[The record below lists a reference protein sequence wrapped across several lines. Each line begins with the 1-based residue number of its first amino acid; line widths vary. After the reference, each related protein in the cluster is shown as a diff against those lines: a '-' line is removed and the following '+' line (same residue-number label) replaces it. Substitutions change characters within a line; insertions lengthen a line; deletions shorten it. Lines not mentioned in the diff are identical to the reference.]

1 MKYKRRLLVL
11 VTTFASAIYII
22 WRITQTMPFGFGWF
36 AWFCAIFLITVEIL
50 GFFEMVVHFYQL
62 SNPLKLGDV
71 PHIADEEYPHV
82 DIFISTYNEPED
94 LLFKTINGCLN
105 MTYPDLNKV
114 HIYLCD
120 DGNRPHMKVLADRM
134 GINYLSRD
142 THEHAKAGNLN
153 AAMDRTTS
161 PYIVT
166 FDADMIPRR
175 QFLMRTLPFFAVDDN
190 MGFIQTPQ
198 TFYNPDLFQYN
209 LYAEKLTPS
218 EQDYF
223 YRDVQIMRNKSN
235 SVIYGGTNT
244 ILSRKALVDAD
255 GFFTGVIT
263 EDFATGINIQSK
275 GYQCYAIDEPLAV
288 GMAPEDLKS
297 LINQRKRWARG
308 CIQTGKKVNILF
320 KKGLS
325 LAQKASYLTSI
336 TYWFG
341 PLKEFA
347 YVMAPLLYAL
357 FNVII
362 VKTNLL
368 EVLIFWLPMYLLN
381 NYTLKKLSGNI
392 RSTSITYIY
401 DMIMFP
407 SLMPAVILETLG
419 ISQTTFQVTQK
430 DGKQKA
436 GSEGVAFRRKTIM
449 PHLILAIASAIGIAI
464 AIHQTFVTQ
473 SEAYVMIL
481 FWLSVNLYNLTMAVL
496 FMIGRPAKRKFERF
510 VAEVDCLITFEN
522 QVIRAKTYD
531 IAEEGLSFRLD
542 YPEWLPNDED
552 VTIQVKTAYY
562 ETTLTGKVMNV
573 FQTDHQWQYGLSI
586 QPVSPTAAAA
596 WMQIIYDREH
606 TLPKF
611 IGNDYSN
618 MNALAV
624 NLRSHMVKNTY
635 YSRSLPRILV
645 DDRVQTNFGQALY
658 LHDFNYQFVTLDAM
672 GKMALP
678 EQTTLLV
685 GGLEMQCQLINVKIN
700 QVGVYQITN
709 ANALIAN
716 PMLRP
721 IVSTWIE
728 CNQQETVEA
737 DELAHVMQD
746 YFIEREQLY

>member
-36 AWFCAIFLITVEIL
+36 AWFCAIFLIAVEIL
-50 GFFEMVVHFYQL
+50 GFVEMVVHFYQL
-62 SNPLKLGDV
+62 SSPLKLGDV
-71 PHIADEEYPHV
+71 PLIADEEYPHV

-120 DGNRPHMKVLADRM
+120 DGDRPQMKVLADRM
-134 GINYLSRD
+134 GINYLNRD

-153 AAMDRTTS
+153 AAIDRTTS

-175 QFLMRTLPFFAVDDN
+175 QFLMRTMPFFVVDN
-190 MGFIQTPQ
+190 NIGFIQTPQ

-244 ILSRKALVDAD
+244 ILSRQALADA
-255 GFFTGVIT
+255 GYFFTGVIT

-325 LAQKASYLTSI
+325 LAQKASYMTSI
-336 TYWFG
+336 TYWFS

-347 YVMAPLLYAL
+347 YVLAPLLYAL

-401 DMIMFP
+401 DTIMFP
-407 SLMPAVILETLG
+407 SLLPAVILETLG

-436 GSEGVAFRRKTIM
+436 GSENTAFRRKTIM

-464 AIHQTFVTQ
+464 AIHQTFTTQ

-481 FWLSVNLYNLTMAVL
+481 FWLSINLYNLTMAVL

-552 VTIQVKTAYY
+552 VIIQVKTAYY
-562 ETTLTGKVMNV
+562 ETTLTGKVKNV
-573 FQTDHQWQYGLSI
+573 FQNGHQWQYGLYI
-586 QPVSPTAAAA
+586 QPVSPKAASE

-611 IGNDYSN
+611 IGNDYSSL
-618 MNALAV
+618 NALAV
-624 NLRSHMVKNTY
+624 NLRSHMVKDAY
-635 YSRSLPRILV
+635 YSRSLPRISV
-645 DDRVQTNFGQALY
+645 DDRIQTDLGQELY

-685 GGLEMQCQLINVKIN
+685 GGLEIHCQLINEQTN

-709 ANALIAN
+709 TKDLIAN

-728 CNQQETVEA
+728 CYQQESIEA
-737 DELAHVMQD
+737 DELTHVMQD
-746 YFIEREQLY
+746 YFVEREQLY

>member
-36 AWFCAIFLITVEIL
+36 AWFCAIFLIAVEIL
-50 GFFEMVVHFYQL
+50 GFVEMVVHFYQL
-62 SNPLKLGDV
+62 SSPLKLGDV
-71 PHIADEEYPHV
+71 PLIADEEYPHV

-120 DGNRPHMKVLADRM
+120 DGDRPQMKVLADRM
-134 GINYLSRD
+134 GINYLNRD

-153 AAMDRTTS
+153 AAIDRTTS

-175 QFLMRTLPFFAVDDN
+175 QFLMRTMPFFVVDN
-190 MGFIQTPQ
+190 NIGFIQTPQ

-244 ILSRKALVDAD
+244 ILSRQALADA
-255 GFFTGVIT
+255 GYFFTGVIT

-325 LAQKASYLTSI
+325 LAQKASYMTSI

-347 YVMAPLLYAL
+347 YVLAPLLYAL

-401 DMIMFP
+401 DTIMFP
-407 SLMPAVILETLG
+407 SLLPAVILETLG

-436 GSEGVAFRRKTIM
+436 GSENTAFRRKTIM

-464 AIHQTFVTQ
+464 AIHQTFATQ

-481 FWLSVNLYNLTMAVL
+481 FWLSINLYNLTMAVL

-552 VTIQVKTAYY
+552 VIIQVKTAYY
-562 ETTLTGKVMNV
+562 ETTLTGKVKNV
-573 FQTDHQWQYGLSI
+573 FQNGHQWQYGLYI
-586 QPVSPTAAAA
+586 QPVSPKAASE

-611 IGNDYSN
+611 IGNDYSSL
-618 MNALAV
+618 NALAV
-624 NLRSHMVKNTY
+624 NLRSHMVKDAY
-635 YSRSLPRILV
+635 YSRSLPRISV
-645 DDRVQTNFGQALY
+645 DDRIQTDLGQELY

-685 GGLEMQCQLINVKIN
+685 GGLEIHCQLINEQTN

-709 ANALIAN
+709 TKDLIAN

-728 CNQQETVEA
+728 CNQQESIEA
-737 DELAHVMQD
+737 DELTHVMQD
-746 YFIEREQLY
+746 YFVEREQLY